1 MNSTLHGGNRVGS
14 GRKKK
19 SNLEKMQSGNPGG
32 RKLKVIDTGEELESF
47 DMPPVKD
54 YLLDKQRDGNDFMAH
69 EIYSEVFAWLCRV
82 KCQHIVSQH
91 LIEHFAVSQA
101 RYIQCEQAISK
112 YGLIAKH
119 PTTGGPIQSPYVNM
133 ANTFMK
139 QITLAWTQIYQIV
152 KENSTVDYRGPNP
165 QDDMMER
172 LLSEQE
178 ERMRQKSFIGMMTKS
193 Y

>member
-1 MNSTLHGGNRVGS
+1 MNSTLHGGKRVGA

-19 SNLEKMQSGNPGG
+19 SNIEKLENGNPGG
-32 RKLKVIDTGEELESF
+32 RTLKVIDTGEELESF
-47 DMPPVKD
+47 DMPSVKE
-54 YLLDKQRDGNDFMAH
+54 YLSEKQRDGSDFMAQ

-82 KCQHIVSQH
+82 KCQHIVSEH

-152 KENSTVDYRGPNP
+152 KENSTVDYRGTNP
-165 QDDMMER
+165 QDDMMEK
-172 LLSEQE
+172 LLNGTWEREQ
-178 ERMRQKSFIGMMTKS
+178 RAKRKR
-193 Y
+193 